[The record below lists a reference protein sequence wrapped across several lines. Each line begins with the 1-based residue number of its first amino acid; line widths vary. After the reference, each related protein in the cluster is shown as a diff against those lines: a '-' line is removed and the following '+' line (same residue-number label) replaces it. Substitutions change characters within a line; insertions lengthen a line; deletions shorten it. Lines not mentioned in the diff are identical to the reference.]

1 MTLIN
6 TELSEELYSALSF
19 FAKKINKTESYIIA
33 KALEKYLIKIEE
45 HIEDCEKAIKFIRHF
60 DSNSL
65 APSLEELIDKQLLE

>member
-33 KALEKYLIKIEE
+33 KALEKYLIGVSLTNSR
-45 HIEDCEKAIKFIRHF
+45 KAKSASV
-60 DSNSL
+60 DL
-65 APSLEELIDKQLLE
+65 